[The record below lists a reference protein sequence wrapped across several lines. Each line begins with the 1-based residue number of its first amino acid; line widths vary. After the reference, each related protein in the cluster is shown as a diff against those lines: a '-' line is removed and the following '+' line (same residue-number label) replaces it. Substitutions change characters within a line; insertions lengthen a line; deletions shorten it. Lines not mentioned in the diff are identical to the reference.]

1 VNVCQEM
8 KWTKLQTERLIETV
22 KRVYHNVPLYR
33 EKMQKKGIE
42 PGDIKTLDDLKKL
55 PFTYKDDL
63 RDNISLWYVCRSA
76 ERNCKNTR
84 FLPEQPENRR
94 W

>member
-1 VNVCQEM
+1 MKYWNPSCECMSRDEM
-8 KWTKLQTERLIETV
+8 TKLQTERLIETV

-63 RDNISLWYVCRSA
+63 RIHILMVC
-76 ERNCKNTR
+76 
-84 FLPEQPENRR
+84 LPLR
-94 W
+94 